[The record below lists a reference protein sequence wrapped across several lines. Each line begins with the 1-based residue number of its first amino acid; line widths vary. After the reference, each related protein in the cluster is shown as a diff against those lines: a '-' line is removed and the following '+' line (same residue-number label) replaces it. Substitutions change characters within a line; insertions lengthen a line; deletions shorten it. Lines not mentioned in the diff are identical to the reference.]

1 MKTKKKDIKT
11 KTIEDKAENKTFFT
25 KRNVIILIVTA
36 LVAIGLTALT
46 FLVIFNPEIWGTF
59 FINIGEGLK
68 VNFGAMWLTFLI
80 IFAIINIFYNML
92 PFWLR
97 LNSLGIKINFGQW
110 ISFALSISFLKAIT
124 PANFIYDPYT
134 VFWLKTQGVS
144 TSRAT
149 SMMFSNAFLWQS
161 AVLLIHIPSFALIL
175 TRANLLISQS
185 ALGVFW
191 LVLMCIGIIIDII
204 GVLVMALLC
213 FSKKAHYVMSS
224 VFNWFKKKLH
234 MKYHT
239 KAEIEEK
246 YKTKATL
253 KREVIEYYKDWSTT
267 LINIFILVAYELIV
281 YFTLSASL
289 ALINAN
295 SLFTF
300 DVVYVFHSANMACN
314 ANRINI
320 FPAQGAGLEAA
331 LLLMLKSLGG
341 IKGGS
346 TLEDQEKFIQQG
358 IVLWRAFFTYI
369 PAILGLCGFTGLTIY
384 QVRSFKNKRGSFI
397 ENKYE

>member
-1 MKTKKKDIKT
+1 MKSKKTKNSKLSE
-11 KTIEDKAENKTFFT
+11 TIEQKAENKTFFT
-25 KRNVIILIVTA
+25 KRNVIILIITG
-36 LVAIGLTALT
+36 LVAIGLVALT
-46 FLVIFNPEIWGTF
+46 FLVIFDPSIWGTF

-68 VNFGAMWLTFLI
+68 VNLGAMWLTFLI
-80 IFAIINIFYNML
+80 FFAIINVFYNML

-97 LNSLGIKINFGQW
+97 LNALGIKINFGQW
-110 ISFALSISFLKAIT
+110 IGFSLSISFLKAIT

-161 AVLLIHIPSFALIL
+161 AVLLIHIPSFVLIL
-175 TRANLLISQS
+175 TRVNLLLSQD

-191 LVLMCIGIIIDII
+191 LVLMCIGIVIDVI
-204 GVLVMALLC
+204 GVLFMALLC
-213 FSKKAHYVMSS
+213 FSKKAHYIMSS

-253 KREVIEYYKDWSTT
+253 KREVIEYYKDWPTT
-267 LINIFILVAYELIV
+267 LVNICILVAYELIV
-281 YFTLSASL
+281 YFTVSASL

-320 FPAQGAGLEAA
+320 FPAQGVGLESA
-331 LLLMLKSLGG
+331 LLLMLKTLGG

-346 TLEDQEKFIQQG
+346 DQKQFIQQG
-358 IVLWRAFFTYI
+358 IVLWRTFFTYI
-369 PAILGLCGFTGLTIY
+369 PAVLGLCGFTGLTIH
-384 QVRSFKNKRGSFI
+384 QVRSYKHKRGSFI